1 MKLISQPSRELRL
14 MVRCLELY
22 YRQARP
28 QKAIARALG
37 VSAATVSRLLKRA
50 YDEGFVRVELDLP
63 RAEELEAALT
73 EAFGLREAVVVAA
86 GGRADLKEELGAA
99 AAAYFEK
106 IASNGIRVGLSC
118 GFTLYQTIRQLRER
132 RFRDLALY
140 PLSGE
145 STLKMVDL
153 SPNTLV
159 GMMAAK
165 YRPHVSA
172 YALPVQHLL
181 SLREIERERRRL
193 LRDPEIRSIYEA
205 AQTVDIAL
213 VGIGMIAEQTP
224 GFCSLA
230 ESYGVSVKRLRQLG
244 VVGEINYQPF
254 DAGGRIVDRPEL
266 RALMHRILSAE
277 GSRLQTL
284 SLRPDRHVVAG
295 AGGRPEP
302 DAHRRGRLGSL
313 RGVAPEDRRA
323 PLRRD
328 HRVDRVLEHEDPI
341 AHPDRERA
349 PATALPRDDG
359 DDGRTEGGHLA
370 EVPCDRL
377 RLAPLLGADAGVRAG
392 RVDEAEDRLAEL
404 LGELHEAERLAIALG
419 VRHAEVARDLLTRV
433 APLLVVDDDDPLP
446 LEPRQATD
454 DRRVVPVE
462 PVAVELDEVLEE
474 EPDEVARVGAL
485 GVAGE
490 LRPLPGGQARVGL
503 LALPVEPLLELRD
516 LLAAAGRVVLGL
528 ERRDPVLQLEQGL
541 LEIKRVRHTPP

>member
-106 IASNGIRVGLSC
+106 VADNGMGVGLSC

-165 YRPHVSA
+165 YRPHVPA
-172 YALPVQHLL
+172 YALPVQHLV
-181 SLREIERERRRL
+181 SLRQIERERRRL
-193 LRDPEIRSIYEA
+193 LRDAEVRQIYEA
-205 AQTVDIAL
+205 AQAVDIAL
-213 VGIGMIAEQTP
+213 VGVGQIGEQTP

-230 ESYGVSVKRLRQLG
+230 ESYGVSVKRLREFG
-244 VVGEINYQPF
+244 IVGEINYQPF
-254 DAGGRIVDRPEL
+254 DAEGPIVDEPEL
-266 RALMHRILSAE
+266 RALM
-277 GSRLQTL
+277 
-284 SLRPDRHVVAG
+284 
-295 AGGRPEP
+295 
-302 DAHRRGRLGSL
+302 RRGRAAGGGALAQSFCP
-313 RGVAPEDRRA
+313 AP
-323 PLRRD
+323 
-328 HRVDRVLEHEDPI
+328 
-341 AHPDRERA
+341 
-349 PATALPRDDG
+349 TPR
-359 DDGRTEGGHLA
+359 
-370 EVPCDRL
+370 P
-377 RLAPLLGADAGVRAG
+377 P
-392 RVDEAEDRLAEL
+392 
-404 LGELHEAERLAIALG
+404 
-419 VRHAEVARDLLTRV
+419 
-433 APLLVVDDDDPLP
+433 PP
-446 LEPRQATD
+446 PRQT
-454 DRRVVPVE
+454 E
-462 PVAVELDEVLEE
+462 
-474 EPDEVARVGAL
+474 
-485 GVAGE
+485 
-490 LRPLPGGQARVGL
+490 
-503 LALPVEPLLELRD
+503 
-516 LLAAAGRVVLGL
+516 
-528 ERRDPVLQLEQGL
+528 
-541 LEIKRVRHTPP
+541 HTAQ

>member
-1 MKLISQPSRELRL
+1 

-28 QKAIARALG
+28 QKEIARALG

-73 EAFGLREAVVVAA
+73 ERFGLREAVVVAA

-118 GFTLYQTIRQLRER
+118 GFTLYETIRQLRER

-205 AQTVDIAL
+205 AQAVDIAL
-213 VGIGMIAEQTP
+213 VGIGMIGERTP
-224 GFCSLA
+224 GFCALA

-254 DAGGRIVDRPEL
+254 DSAGHTVDRPEL
-266 RALMHRILSAE
+266 RVLMHRILSVE
-277 GSRLQTL
+277 VGRLQTL
-284 SLRPDRHVVAG
+284 SRRPDRHVVAI
-295 AGGRPEP
+295 AGGRAKL
-302 DAHRRGRLGSL
+302 DAVRG
-313 RGVAPEDRRA
+313 
-323 PLRRD
+323 
-328 HRVDRVLEHEDPI
+328 
-341 AHPDRERA
+341 
-349 PATALPRDDG
+349 AL
-359 DDGRTEGGHLA
+359 
-370 EVPCDRL
+370 
-377 RLAPLLGADAGVRAG
+377 AG
-392 RVDEAEDRLAEL
+392 RFMNVLVTDED
-404 LGELHEAERLAIALG
+404 
-419 VRHAEVARDLLTRV
+419 
-433 APLLVVDDDDPLP
+433 
-446 LEPRQATD
+446 
-454 DRRVVPVE
+454 
-462 PVAVELDEVLEE
+462 
-474 EPDEVARVGAL
+474 
-485 GVAGE
+485 
-490 LRPLPGGQARVGL
+490 
-503 LALPVEPLLELRD
+503 
-516 LLAAAGRVVLGL
+516 LAAALV
-528 ERRDPVLQLEQGL
+528 RRAA
-541 LEIKRVRHTPP
+541 